1 EACGRFV
8 TRAPRSCR
16 GAGAAEAK
24 AGLREQRGRS
34 AGGEGLAWTRR
45 GDLRP
50 VRADHAQAD
59 DDRAYGIIDSGV
71 DGADGAGDEEDDV
84 VPVVVVVETGNPH
97 RVRGTGMGNGR
108 QREQDAQEQDSER
121 RPATHGPRPYAATPT
136 GARARDLG
144 LPTFALTRRPRA
156 LRFTGDHRKPRRIQC
171 RSSSSSVRSRAR
183 ESCRGRNS
191 TRFLRNRAES
201 SRPWGRKSSG
211 SRAT

>member
-50 VRADHAQAD
+50 GRADHAQAD
-59 DDRAYGIIDSGV
+59 DDRAYGIVDSGV

-121 RPATHGPRPYAATPT
+121 GPATHGPRPYAATPAD
-136 GARARDLG
+136 ARARVTSKLW
-144 LPTFALTRRPRA
+144 LPE
-156 LRFTGDHRKPRRIQC
+156 Q
-171 RSSSSSVRSRAR
+171 
-183 ESCRGRNS
+183 RGKS
-191 TRFLRNRAES
+191 QKYGYHAQGGNRDAHK
-201 SRPWGRKSSG
+201 R
-211 SRAT
+211 TVV